1 MKSAARKVIY
11 LYGIKPTKEAE
22 ETMTTEECKAYTKDK
37 VAKLMDKDAVFLL
50 NGFDEN
56 VSVILL

>member
-1 MKSAARKVIY
+1 MKSAAHKVIY

-22 ETMTTEECKAYTKDK
+22 ETMTMEECKAYTKDK
-37 VAKLMDKDAVFLL
+37 VAKLMDEDAVFLL
-50 NGFDEN
+50 NGFNKN

>member
-1 MKSAARKVIY
+1 MKSAACEVIY

-37 VAKLMDKDAVFLL
+37 VAELMDKDAVFLL